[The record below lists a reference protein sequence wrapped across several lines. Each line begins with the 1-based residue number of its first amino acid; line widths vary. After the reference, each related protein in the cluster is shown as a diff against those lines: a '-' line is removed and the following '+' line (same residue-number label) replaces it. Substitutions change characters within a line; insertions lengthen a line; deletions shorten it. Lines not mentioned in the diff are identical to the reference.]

1 MNRALLATVALLAAE
16 GIYRPVGGGGG
27 GSGITQ
33 LTGDV
38 TAGPGSGAV
47 PATVA
52 RINGAT
58 VPAAGA
64 LTTGNVLQVTGT
76 SALGYAAVNLAGGAG
91 YITGNLPVT
100 NIAPAGTN
108 GFVLTTTGGVT
119 GWAAATGGSGITAL
133 TGDVTASG
141 TGSVAATVVRLTG
154 TGGVVTVPTAT
165 LNFGT
170 NPSTTG
176 AINLANGT
184 GIYQRNAA
192 NTADIRFLD
201 MDTVNEILIGDYGAA
216 NVTLVSN
223 SGLVVDT
230 ASGGVFSYEGTTLS
244 TSAGNAAF
252 NGTGSF
258 GGGSGVIGLLT
269 AATQPTTLP
278 AGLVLAEG
286 ATGLFAYQPG
296 NSFNRRSFCPVPQ
309 GTAASQAATVVD
321 FFGFASTT
329 TGATTTTIVT
339 IPLPGSSNSIGMIV
353 TAVGRQT
360 SGTVGATTVISQT
373 VGFKN
378 IAGTVTA
385 LTTQGTA
392 TVAFD
397 TGFTGGSIGYA
408 ISGTNVEIQV
418 NQGGTAAGNADWT
431 CYVTAC
437 VYN

>member
-1 MNRALLATVALLAAE
+1 MGANTATPSTSNYTLLSDAANQNVFLNSGNDLNLAA
-16 GIYRPVGGGGG
+16 
-27 GSGITQ
+27 
-33 LTGDV
+33 
-38 TAGPGSGAV
+38 
-47 PATVA
+47 
-52 RINGAT
+52 
-58 VPAAGA
+58 
-64 LTTGNVLQVTGT
+64 
-76 SALGYAAVNLAGGAG
+76 
-91 YITGNLPVT
+91 
-100 NIAPAGTN
+100 
-108 GFVLTTTGGVT
+108 GGVVQ
-119 GWAAATGGSGITAL
+119 AGI
-133 TGDVTASG
+133 SG
-141 TGSVAATVVRLTG
+141 TGIQL
-154 TGGVVTVPTAT
+154 
-165 LNFGT
+165 
-170 NPSTTG
+170 
-176 AINLANGT
+176 
-184 GIYQRNAA
+184 
-192 NTADIRFLD
+192 
-201 MDTVNEILIGDYGAA
+201 
-216 NVTLVSN
+216 
-223 SGLVVDT
+223 
-230 ASGGVFSYEGTTLS
+230 
-244 TSAGNAAF
+244 F
-252 NGTGSF
+252 NGTNFSF
-258 GGGSGVIGLLT
+258 GGGDGVLAMAIAT
-269 AATQPTTLP
+269 TQPTTVP
-278 AGLVLAEG
+278 TGIVLAESS
-286 ATGLFAYQPG
+286 TGLFAYQPG
-296 NSFNRRSFCPVPQ
+296 NSFSRRSFCPVPQ